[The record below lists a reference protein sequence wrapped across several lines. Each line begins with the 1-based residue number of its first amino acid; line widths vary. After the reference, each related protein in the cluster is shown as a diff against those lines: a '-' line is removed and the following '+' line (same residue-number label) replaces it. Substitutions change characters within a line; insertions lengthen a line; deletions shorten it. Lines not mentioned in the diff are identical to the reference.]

1 MKDIIIVGVSKAGNL
16 HLQSY
21 NKLENKGKIFLVDNQ
36 KEKTTLRGDVNGDG
50 KVTLLDY
57 GLVLAHVKRTKLL
70 AGDMLERAD
79 VNGDGKVTLLD
90 YGLILAHV
98 KRTKLLF

>member
-1 MKDIIIVGVSKAGNL
+1 MKEMLNSYNIENEEENIIVKLYGRRKAEDIENV
-16 HLQSY
+16 SY
-21 NKLENKGKIFLVDNQ
+21 NYLL
-36 KEKTTLRGDVNGDG
+36 GDVNGDG
-50 KVTLLDY
+50 KVSLLDY

-70 AGDMLERAD
+70 TGEQLERAD
-79 VNGDGKVTLLD
+79 VNGDKKVSLLD